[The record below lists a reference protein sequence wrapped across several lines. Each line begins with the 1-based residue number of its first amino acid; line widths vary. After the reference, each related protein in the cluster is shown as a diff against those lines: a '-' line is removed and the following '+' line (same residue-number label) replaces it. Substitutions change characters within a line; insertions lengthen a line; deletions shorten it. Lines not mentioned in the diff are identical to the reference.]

1 MCIRDRLEP
10 IINKIKPSVV
20 YTHHFSDLN
29 IDHQITNAAV
39 MTACRPTP
47 ETSDRE
53 IYGFEVLSSTEWSI
67 SRETLF
73 NPTFFVNIN
82 NEMSQKMKAIKAYDD
97 EMRDP
102 PHSRS
107 IEHLKILAKHR
118 GFSVGI
124 SDLISDNETTQKI
137 TDSINKKKKEVYD
150 LIDQLHIST
159 FENNTGK
166 PNVEDVLD
174 PKGNLIGGRFD
185 LGDMDSA
192 LLEKVK
198 NIEKH
203 LKESTTISL
212 TRYCTI
218 QRWKHGKTGKYIML
232 SMVWDVNVEE
242 DIGLVVCKPIDG
254 FISA

>member
-1 MCIRDRLEP
+1 MNTNRVVLVVAAHADDEVLGCGGTIINHISKGDKVHSIFMADGVSSRSKNYKKNLKLRKDASKLAQSILGISSTYYLNLPDNRMDSIPILNIVQKLEP

-47 ETSDRE
+47 ETSVRE

-73 NPTFFVNIN
+73 NPTFFVNIK

-124 SDLISDNETTQKI
+124 NMAEAF
-137 TDSINKKKKEVYD
+137 EVYR
-150 LIDQLHIST
+150 II
-159 FENNTGK
+159 N
-166 PNVEDVLD
+166 
-174 PKGNLIGGRFD
+174 
-185 LGDMDSA
+185 
-192 LLEKVK
+192 
-198 NIEKH
+198 
-203 LKESTTISL
+203 
-212 TRYCTI
+212 
-218 QRWKHGKTGKYIML
+218 
-232 SMVWDVNVEE
+232 
-242 DIGLVVCKPIDG
+242 
-254 FISA
+254 